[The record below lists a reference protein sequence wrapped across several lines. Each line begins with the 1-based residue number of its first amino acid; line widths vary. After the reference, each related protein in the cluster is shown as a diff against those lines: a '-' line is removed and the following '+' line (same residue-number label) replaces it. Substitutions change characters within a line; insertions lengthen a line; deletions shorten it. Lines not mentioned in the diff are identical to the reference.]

1 VSRAALARL
10 WITWGKRPADLL
22 LSTGLGILT
31 APLLAGCALAVL
43 MVDGP
48 PVLFR
53 QERVGRGG
61 GRFHILKLRTMRSA
75 PGPEVTAAGD
85 PRVTTIGRRLRR
97 AKLDELPQLANV
109 VRGEMSLVGPRP
121 EVPRYVEACPRDF
134 RALERLRPGMVD
146 WASLVFRDEEE
157 LLAAHGGEPDFY
169 SRVLLPRKLALARLY
184 ARRASPL
191 LDLQLLLA
199 TGVLPLGG
207 GRLSRRL
214 IGSAFYARA
223 RRL

>member
-1 VSRAALARL
+1 VNRAALARL
-10 WITWGKRPADLL
+10 WITRGKRPVDLL
-22 LSTGLGILT
+22 LSTSLVILT
-31 APLLAGCALAVL
+31 SPLLAACALAVL
-43 MVDGP
+43 LADGP

-61 GRFHILKLRTMRSA
+61 HGFRILKLRTMRSA

-85 PRVTTIGRRLRR
+85 PRVTAIGRRLRR

-121 EVPRYVEACPRDF
+121 EVPRYVRAHPREF

-146 WASLVFRDEEE
+146 WASLVFHDEEV
-157 LLAAHGGEPDFY
+157 LLAAHEGEPDFY

-191 LDLQLLLA
+191 LDLRLLLA
-199 TGVLPLGG
+199 TGVLPLSAGW
-207 GRLSRRL
+207 LSRQL
-214 IGSAFYARA
+214 IGASFYARA